1 MGWANCPAR
10 FFVFR
15 RRNLGCNPCVCSR
28 VQLNF
33 LRPPMRNVP
42 AIDYSEARKIVDLI
56 VERASNLQK
65 SVVVAVADSHGELIA
80 FARMDG
86 APISSI
92 RVAANKAWTA
102 ARERKPTKEIGEK
115 VRHPEKGHDIA
126 YYGDPRFVGWGGGI
140 PIWKDGVVAGAV
152 AVSGLSSRED
162 IELATLALELIGAKD
177 RP

>member
-1 MGWANCPAR
+1 
-10 FFVFR
+10 
-15 RRNLGCNPCVCSR
+15 
-28 VQLNF
+28 
-33 LRPPMRNVP
+33 MRNIPV
-42 AIDYSEARKIVDLI
+42 IDYSDAKKIINLI
-56 VERASNLQK
+56 VERAAQTQK
-65 SVVVAVADSHGELIA
+65 AVVVAVADPHGELIA

-102 ARERKPTKEIGEK
+102 ARERKTTKEIGEK

-126 YYGDPRFVGWGGGI
+126 YYGDHRFVGWGGGI

-162 IELATLALELIGAKD
+162 IELATLALGVIGEHEI
-177 RP
+177 P